1 MKKILGIVI
10 AVIVVV
16 VILALLGTGLGFG
29 FGSGNGSGDGDG
41 EGTRSNNSSALSEET
56 DGENTKATVAETI
69 DANVDDTESSAEN
82 GSEMITI
89 AVSVFESDYFYQN
102 KKISLDDFIK
112 ELESI
117 EENFVVEVT
126 DDNASLKAYNKLID
140 ALEDRRISYTE
151 K

>member
-16 VILALLGTGLGFG
+16 VILALLGAGLGFG

-41 EGTRSNNSSALSEET
+41 EGTRSNNSSTLSKENEKDKTEATEAET
-56 DGENTKATVAETI
+56 TDTKVDGTESVAE
-69 DANVDDTESSAEN
+69 S
-82 GSEMITI
+82 GSEVIAI
-89 AVSVFESDYFYQN
+89 AVSVFESDYLYQN
-102 KKISLDDFIK
+102 KKISLDDFIE
-112 ELESI
+112 ELETI
-117 EENFVVEVT
+117 EEDFIVEVT

-140 ALEDRRISYTE
+140 ALEDQNIRYTE